1 MGFRISLYCI
11 SKEKAEKYSN
21 YTEEDYD
28 KDPDAFHDELTTEK
42 IKYDTLTD
50 VIMSDN
56 EDKFST
62 RLFKNKL
69 DIETDCYFATISKQ
83 QLLNIIEDVRVNHI
97 LKWFDGRRVDG
108 DEELGEAW
116 QEKEHRIYAPNVKTF
131 DVKWTAELAMKANQF
146 EWNDKA
152 AKWKYQR
159 KEKNGSTHYFNINID
174 EDNKWLVSGG
184 DTYEYLIFD
193 LIHILKIFDWENDV
207 LLCIGG

>member
-28 KDPDAFHDELTTEK
+28 KDPDAFHDELATEK

-131 DVKWTAELAMKANQF
+131 DMKWTAELAMKANQF

-152 AKWKYQR
+152 TKWKYQW
-159 KEKNGSTHYFNINID
+159 KGENGSTHYFNINID